1 MSFNGYLVKLI
12 AANNAKTEI
21 PLEYIRYSTY
31 KITPNQRLDLD
42 TGLRDITGVMHR
54 NVVQHEVS
62 KLEWNCPS
70 MSNSK
75 LNWLLTLLRNH
86 WRDPLQRDVY
96 LEYYDMETDSYKTGH
111 FYIPDIDYSIR
122 NIDAA
127 NNIINYNE
135 TRIAFIEY

>member
-1 MSFNGYLVKLI
+1 MSFNGYLLKLI
-12 AANNAKTEI
+12 AANGTKTEI

-54 NVVQHEVS
+54 NVVQHMVTKVEFHT
-62 KLEWNCPS
+62 PS
-70 MSNSK
+70 MNNVQ

-86 WRDPLQRDVY
+86 WRVAIERDVY

-111 FYIPDIDYSIR
+111 FYIPDIDYDIR
-122 NIDAA
+122 NVDAA

-135 TRIAFIEY
+135 VRIAFIEY